1 MAIHRYLY
9 TLLGLTSACLLGTGA
24 CGPSRPGPEP
34 APVTLSAVEEDM
46 AQEDMEEVPA
56 IDPLIKQ
63 QLEAIGYTA
72 SSHPAPSQAQVTVY
86 DPARAMNGLNLYA
99 SWHAP
104 EAILMD
110 MRGKVLHTWRY
121 AFEEVWPAPE
131 SRAEID
137 HPDFWRRVRLLE
149 DGHLLAIYEGYGLIR
164 VDAASNLVWA
174 YPGNCHN
181 DLDVSGEGK
190 IYVLIREAK
199 RLPRVHP
206 SEPVLEDG
214 IAVLDRN
221 GRELAKYSILECFEN
236 SYYAPLLRNL
246 PKREGDIFHTNTIR
260 VFDGSMAQQSPLFKK
275 GNVLI
280 SILHTDTI
288 AILDLEKRSV
298 LWALSGMWDA
308 QHDPSLLPNGR
319 MLILDN
325 LGNGGKSRVLEFDP
339 FTQAVEWMYGGT
351 PDKPFFT
358 QGCGTCA
365 RLPNGNTLI
374 TETDFGRAFEVAPDK
389 TIVWEFINPHRAGPQ
404 QDQIA
409 KIAEMIR
416 LDPSTSLD
424 WIPK

>member
-1 MAIHRYLY
+1 MTGIHSIPIIAFAG
-9 TLLGLTSACLLGTGA
+9 LLGILACSPPNPEQGGVPHSLSTGEEEI
-24 CGPSRPGPEP
+24 PLEP
-34 APVTLSAVEEDM
+34 
-46 AQEDMEEVPA
+46 MEAVPA
-56 IDPLIKQ
+56 IDPAVKQ

-72 SSHPAPSQAQVTVY
+72 SAHPAPPQANVTIY
-86 DPARAMNGLNLYA
+86 DPARAGNGLNLYA

-104 EAILMD
+104 EAMLMD
-110 MRGKVLHTWRY
+110 MRGRVLHTWRY

-137 HPDFWRRVRLLE
+137 HPDFWRRARLLGN
-149 DGHLLAIYEGYGLIR
+149 GHLLAIYEGYGLIR
-164 VDAASNLVWA
+164 VDAASRIVWV
-174 YPGNCHN
+174 YPGKCHH
-181 DLDVSGEGK
+181 DLDVTGEGK
-190 IYVLIREAK
+190 IYVLTREAK
-199 RLPRVHP
+199 LLPQIHP

-214 IAVLDRN
+214 IAVLDLD

-236 SYYAPLLRNL
+236 SNYAPLLRNL
-246 PKREGDIFHTNTIR
+246 PRREGDIFHTNTIR
-260 VFDGSMAQQSPLFKK
+260 VFDGTLVHRSSLFKK

-325 LGNGGKSRVLEFDP
+325 LGNGGQSRVLEFDP
-339 FTQAVEWMYGGT
+339 FTQAVVWMYTGE

-374 TETDFGRAFEVAPDK
+374 TETDFGRAFEVTPDR
-389 TIVWEFINPHRAGPQ
+389 TIVWEFINPHRAGPN

-416 LDPSTSLD
+416 LDSSTSLD
-424 WIPK
+424 WIPR

>member
-1 MAIHRYLY
+1 MTGIH
-9 TLLGLTSACLLGTGA
+9 SNPIIIFPCLLGILA
-24 CGPSRPGPEP
+24 CSPPNPARDGGPPAMSVSEVEIPLEP
-34 APVTLSAVEEDM
+34 VGT
-46 AQEDMEEVPA
+46 VPA
-56 IDPLIKQ
+56 IDPAVQQ

-72 SSHPAPSQAQVTVY
+72 SAHPAPPQAHVTIY
-86 DPARAMNGLNLYA
+86 DPTRAWNGLNLYA

-110 MRGKVLHTWRY
+110 MKGQVLHTWRY
-121 AFEEVWPAPE
+121 AFEDVWPPPA

-137 HPDFWRRVRLLE
+137 HPDFWRRVRLLGN
-149 DGHLLAIYEGYGLIR
+149 GHLLALYEGYGLIR
-164 VDAASNLVWA
+164 VDAASRLVWA
-174 YPGNCHN
+174 YPGKCHH
-181 DLDVSGEGK
+181 DLEVTEEGTV
-190 IYVLIREAK
+190 YVLTREAK
-199 RLPRVHP
+199 LLPRVHP

-214 IAVLDRN
+214 IAVLDWN

-236 SYYAPLLRNL
+236 SNYAPLLRNL

-260 VFDGSMAQQSPLFKK
+260 VFDGSLEHRSPLFKK
-275 GNVLI
+275 GNLLI

-298 LWALSGMWDA
+298 VWALSGMWDA

-325 LGNGGKSRVLEFDP
+325 LGHGGRSRVLEFDP
-339 FTQAVEWMYGGT
+339 FTQVVEWMYVGE

-389 TIVWEFINPHRAGPQ
+389 TIVWEFINPHRTGPG

-416 LDPSTSLD
+416 LDRSLPLD
-424 WIPK
+424 WIPE